1 MKTLNNILVVHR
13 NETFTLDKIV
23 QNRDCSPYIVSA
35 ALENPYW
42 LLTVSSTRY
51 DQKDRYIQNWW
62 LDLSDYPRFVFTN
75 PIDLKSFKVSNE
87 ADAVSAFSSFSDV
100 TSLSSFV
107 GTYLN
112 GQQITKM
119 EANDF
124 VYYLEDDNNN
134 KEYKYW
140 STNINGWQ
148 KYECRIVKLFQQE
161 ITRQWVEQTY
171 VYSITLMSGV
181 STYDYLKSLCDENNI
196 SYNNDATIND
206 LYQALLDIGY
216 EFDENFNINS
226 PLALYTT
233 VKPILVP
240 TELRVMSDIKGGIYG

>member
-23 QNRDCSPYIVSA
+23 QNRDGSPYIVSA
-35 ALENPYW
+35 KLENPYW

-62 LDLSDYPRFVFTN
+62 LDLSKYPRFVFTN
-75 PIDLKSFKVSNE
+75 PIDLKSFKIGGS
-87 ADAVSAFSSFSDV
+87 ADSASAFSSFSDV
-100 TSLSSFV
+100 TSLSIFV

-112 GQQITKM
+112 GQQIT
-119 EANDF
+119 EINANDF
-124 VYYLEDDNNN
+124 VYYLEDDNGI
-134 KEYKYW
+134 KDYRYW
-140 STNINGWQ
+140 STNTNGWQ
-148 KYECRIVKLFQQE
+148 KYECRITTLFQQE

-181 STYDYLKSLCDENNI
+181 STYDYLKSLCDENNV
-196 SYNNDATIND
+196 SYNNNATTND
-206 LYQALLDIGY
+206 LYQALLDSGY
-216 EFDENFNINS
+216 EFDENFNVSS
-226 PLALYTT
+226 PLSLYAT

>member
-23 QNRDCSPYIVSA
+23 QNKDGSPYIISA
-35 ALENPYW
+35 ELENPYW

-62 LDLSDYPRFVFTN
+62 LDLSKYPRFVYTN
-75 PIDLKSFKVSNE
+75 PIDLKSFKSGAG
-87 ADAVSAFSSFSDV
+87 ADAAPAFSSFSDV
-100 TSLSSFV
+100 TSLDSFE

-112 GQQITKM
+112 GQQITEM
-119 EANDF
+119 DADDF

-140 STNINGWQ
+140 STTANGWQ
-148 KYECRIVKLFQQE
+148 KYECRITKLFKQE
-161 ITRQWVEQTY
+161 ITRLWVEQTY
-171 VYSITLMSGV
+171 VYSITLMSGM
-181 STYDYLKSLCDENNI
+181 SMLDYLKELCDKNKIE
-196 SYNNDATIND
+196 YNDDVTVNE
-206 LYQALLDIGY
+206 LYDALLNSGY
-216 EFDENFNINS
+216 KFDEDFNKSS
-226 PLALYTT
+226 PITLFTT

>member
-23 QNRDCSPYIVSA
+23 QNKDGSPYIISA
-35 ALENPYW
+35 KLDNPYW

-62 LDLSDYPRFVFTN
+62 LDLSKYPRFVFTN
-75 PIDLKSFKVSNE
+75 PIDLKSFKASSA
-87 ADAVSAFSSFSDV
+87 ADAESEFSSFSDV
-100 TSLSSFV
+100 TSLNDFA

-112 GQQITKM
+112 GKQITEM
-119 EANDF
+119 NADDF

-140 STNINGWQ
+140 STTAEGWQ
-148 KYECRIVKLFQQE
+148 KYECRITKLFQQE
-161 ITRQWVEQTY
+161 ITRLWVEQTY
-171 VYSITLMSGV
+171 VYSITLMSGM
-181 STYDYLKSLCDENNI
+181 SMLDYLKELCDKNEI
-196 SYNNDATIND
+196 EYNDNATVD
-206 LYQALLDIGY
+206 ELYTALSNSGY
-216 EFDENFNINS
+216 KFDEDFNKSS
-226 PLALYTT
+226 PIALFTT

>member
-23 QNRDCSPYIVSA
+23 QNRDGSPYIVSA

-62 LDLSDYPRFVFTN
+62 LDLSDYPRFVITN
-75 PIDLKSFKVSNE
+75 PIDLKSFKVSDE
-87 ADAVSAFSSFSDV
+87 ADAASAFSSFSDV

-107 GTYLN
+107 GKYLN
-112 GQQITKM
+112 GQQITEM

-140 STNINGWQ
+140 STNTNGWQ
-148 KYECRIVKLFQQE
+148 KYECRIVKLFPQE

-171 VYSITLMSGV
+171 VYSITLMSGT
-181 STYDYLKSLCDENNI
+181 SMLDYLKLLCTRNNI
-196 SYNNDATIND
+196 QYNDNATVD
-206 LYQALLDIGY
+206 ELYNALLNSGY
-216 EFDENFNINS
+216 EFYEDFDISS
-226 PLALYTT
+226 PITSFT
-233 VKPILVP
+233 IVKPILVP
-240 TELRVMSDIKGGIYG
+240 TELRVMSDIEGCIYG

>member
-23 QNRDCSPYIVSA
+23 QNKDGSPYIISA
-35 ALENPYW
+35 ELENPYW

-62 LDLSDYPRFVFTN
+62 LDLSKYPRFVSTT
-75 PIDLKSFKVSNE
+75 PIDLKSFKSGAG
-87 ADAVSAFSSFSDV
+87 ADAAPAFSSFSDV
-100 TSLSSFV
+100 TSLESFV
-107 GTYLN
+107 GKYLN
-112 GQQITKM
+112 GQQITEM
-119 EANDF
+119 DADDF

-140 STNINGWQ
+140 STTADGWQ
-148 KYECRIVKLFQQE
+148 KYECRITKLFQQE
-161 ITRQWVEQTY
+161 ITRLWVEQTY
-171 VYSITLMSGV
+171 VYSITLMSGT
-181 STYDYLKSLCDENNI
+181 SMLDYLKLLCDKNDI
-196 SYNNDATIND
+196 TYNDNATINE
-206 LYQALLDIGY
+206 LYTALLNSGY
-216 EFDENFNINS
+216 KFDEDFNISS
-226 PLALYTT
+226 PIALFTT

>member
-23 QNRDCSPYIVSA
+23 QNRDGSPYIVSA
-35 ALENPYW
+35 KLENPYW

-75 PIDLKSFKVSNE
+75 PIDLKSFKVSDE
-87 ADAVSAFSSFSDV
+87 ADAASAFSSFSDV

-107 GTYLN
+107 GKYLN
-112 GQQITKM
+112 GQQITEM

-124 VYYLEDDNNN
+124 VYYLEDDSNN

-140 STNINGWQ
+140 STNTDDWQ
-148 KYECRIVKLFQQE
+148 KYECRIIKLFQQE

-171 VYSITLMSGV
+171 VYSITLMSGM
-181 STYDYLKSLCDENNI
+181 SMLNYLKLLCDKNNI
-196 SYNNDATIND
+196 EYDDNATVDELYN
-206 LYQALLDIGY
+206 ALLNNGY
-216 EFDENFNINS
+216 EFDEDFNISS
-226 PLALYTT
+226 PITLFTT